1 MAVLG
6 DYDPPKTSGTMRPVP
21 RLSKPPTMPEEVLA
35 IIDAIGNSA
44 RTEILRHLSS
54 QAMST
59 RELADVVG
67 VEHSR
72 ILRHLAVLEGLDLVV
87 ADHPRGERRGV
98 GRIVLWTTNRKR
110 VEEVGRHWTAY
121 AAGSHPAMATHPDE

>member
-1 MAVLG
+1 
-6 DYDPPKTSGTMRPVP
+6 MRPVP

-54 QAMST
+54 RTMST
-59 RELADVVG
+59 REMADTVG

-72 ILRHLAVLEGLDLVV
+72 ILRHLAVLEDLDLVS
-87 ADHPRGERRGV
+87 ANHSRGERRGV
-98 GRIVLWTTNRKR
+98 GRAVLWTTNRKR
-110 VEEVGRHWTAY
+110 VEEVGRHWIAY
-121 AAGSHPAMATHPDE
+121 ATDGPPHRYPG